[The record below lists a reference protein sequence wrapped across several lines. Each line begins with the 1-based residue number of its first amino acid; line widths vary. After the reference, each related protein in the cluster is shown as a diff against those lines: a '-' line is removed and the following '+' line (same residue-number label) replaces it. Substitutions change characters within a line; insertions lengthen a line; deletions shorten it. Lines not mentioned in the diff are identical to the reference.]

1 MQKQLLDKKNR
12 WGKLRL
18 CVFLISFLCWSHIGA
33 QTSFSHDSVRIFFR
47 QGIDTLDLNYKANEE
62 KLNRFSRQLE
72 ELNKQK
78 VRYGNVRIL
87 SSASPEG
94 PSALNETLAR
104 NRAEVLVD
112 YMQHHAELSG
122 VEFEVVPVELDWK
135 LFRQLVAGSNL
146 PEKALVLEILD
157 REPEHIRKSLLKSL
171 KGGRVWNEM
180 LHSLYPEMR
189 TCVLYLSHVQQDSLI
204 SFEWVKPDRFLSAD
218 LLSLPVRG
226 AESGKRRRFLMAVKT
241 NLLYD
246 VLAVPNVG
254 VEFDLGKGWSIGGNW
269 MYAWWK
275 RDRANLYWRSYGGE
289 LDIRKYFGRV
299 AAERPLSGHHV
310 GLYGQMLTYDLEMGG
325 RGYIGGKP
333 GGTLWDKAHYGVGVE
348 YGYSLPIGR
357 KLNLDFS
364 LGLGYLGGICHE
376 YLPADKYYVWQVTK
390 QRHWIG
396 PTKAEVSLVW
406 LLGNKITNREKRVYG
421 HE

>member
-1 MQKQLLDKKNR
+1 MFLLA
-12 WGKLRL
+12 
-18 CVFLISFLCWSHIGA
+18 FLCWQSIGA
-33 QTSFSHDSVRIFFR
+33 QTNSSYDSVRIFFR
-47 QGIDTLDLNYKANEE
+47 QGVDTLDLNYRANEE
-62 KLNRFSRQLE
+62 RLDRFSRQLM
-72 ELNKQK
+72 ELSKRK
-78 VRYGNVRIL
+78 VQYGNVRVF

-94 PSALNETLAR
+94 PSALNEILAKH
-104 NRAEVLVD
+104 RAEVLLH
-112 YMQHHAELSG
+112 YMRGHGELSE
-122 VEFEVVPVELDWK
+122 VAFEVMPVELDWD
-135 LFRQLVAGSNL
+135 LFRQLVADSNL
-146 PEKALVLEILD
+146 PEKAQVLDILTK
-157 REPEHIRKSLLKSL
+157 EPETARKGLLKKL

-180 LHSLYPEMR
+180 LRSLYPDMR
-189 TCVLYLSHVQQDSLI
+189 TCVLYLHYVPQKHEISFGGIKPDLLLPVDSLVI
-204 SFEWVKPDRFLSAD
+204 
-218 LLSLPVRG
+218 PVRYG
-226 AESGKRRRFLMAVKT
+226 NPRKRRLFLMAVKT

-275 RDRANLYWRSYGGE
+275 RDKSNLYWRSYGGE
-289 LDIRKYFGRV
+289 LFIRKYWGRV
-299 AAERPLSGHHV
+299 AEGRPLSGHHL

-325 RGYIGGKP
+325 RGYIGGQP
-333 GGTLWDKAHYGVGVE
+333 GGTLWDKAHHGAGFE

-357 KLNLDFS
+357 RLNLDFT

-406 LLGNKITNREKRVYG
+406 LLGNKITNREKRNVRQ
-421 HE
+421 

>member
-1 MQKQLLDKKNR
+1 MFLLA
-12 WGKLRL
+12 
-18 CVFLISFLCWSHIGA
+18 FLCWQSIGA
-33 QTSFSHDSVRIFFR
+33 QTNSSYDSVRIFFR
-47 QGIDTLDLNYKANEE
+47 QGVDTLDLNYRANEE
-62 KLNRFSRQLE
+62 RLDRFSRQLM
-72 ELNKQK
+72 ELSKRK
-78 VRYGNVRIL
+78 VQYGNVRVF

-94 PSALNETLAR
+94 PSALNEILAKH
-104 NRAEVLVD
+104 RAEVLLH
-112 YMQHHAELSG
+112 YMRGHGELSE
-122 VEFEVVPVELDWK
+122 VAFEVMPVELDWD
-135 LFRQLVAGSNL
+135 LFRQLVADSNL
-146 PEKALVLEILD
+146 PEKAQVLDILTK
-157 REPEHIRKSLLKSL
+157 EPETARKGLLKKL

-180 LHSLYPEMR
+180 LCSLYPDMR
-189 TCVLYLSHVQQDSLI
+189 TCVLYLHYVPQKHEISFGGIKPDLLLPVDSLVI
-204 SFEWVKPDRFLSAD
+204 
-218 LLSLPVRG
+218 PVRYG
-226 AESGKRRRFLMAVKT
+226 NSGKRRLFLMAVKT

-275 RDRANLYWRSYGGE
+275 RDKSNLYWRSYGGE
-289 LDIRKYFGRV
+289 LFIRKYWGRV
-299 AAERPLSGHHV
+299 AEGRPLSGHHL

-325 RGYIGGKP
+325 RGYIGGQP
-333 GGTLWDKAHYGVGVE
+333 GGTLWDKAHHGAGFE

-357 KLNLDFS
+357 RLNLDFT

-406 LLGNKITNREKRVYG
+406 LLGNKITNREKRNVRQ
-421 HE
+421 